1 MRARGYAVTSI
12 DTLVDG
18 VHFRSEQL
26 RPDEIGSRAM
36 ASALSDLAAMACDPG
51 EAYVALCLPATLDA
65 DRRAGAHAWR
75 P

>member
-1 MRARGYAVTSI
+1 
-12 DTLVDG
+12 
-18 VHFRSEQL
+18 
-26 RPDEIGSRAM
+26 M